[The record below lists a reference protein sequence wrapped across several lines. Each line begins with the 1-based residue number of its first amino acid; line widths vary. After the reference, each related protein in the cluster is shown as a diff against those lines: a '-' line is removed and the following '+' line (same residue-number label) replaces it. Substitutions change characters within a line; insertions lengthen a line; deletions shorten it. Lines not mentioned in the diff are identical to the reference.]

1 MMSMN
6 ELMDAAKGVTNMFLA
21 HEIAVDKDFHLEKL
35 NKNNNV
41 EDDASGGMEAQ
52 IKKIVHQAFWDVLA
66 SELAEEPPVFN
77 QVCSLPLL
85 AFSMRMMP
93 SLIFAQA
100 ASRSQQ
106 LLWKFRCLK
115 FVA

>member
-35 NKNNNV
+35 NKNNNL
-41 EDDASGGMEAQ
+41 DDESGGMEAR

-77 QVCSLPLL
+77 QVRAYKKYINLSIALL
-85 AFSMRMMP
+85 
-93 SLIFAQA
+93 
-100 ASRSQQ
+100 
-106 LLWKFRCLK
+106 
-115 FVA
+115 